1 MSEEMKASAILDGEN
16 TENAEDQQAEE
27 NKEKE
32 RVVSPLEQL
41 SRLCSGTMRLMQPF
55 RARSQDV
62 TELKFDM
69 CALTGTEIIDVLDS
83 TPVNN
88 LFAISNEQALAI
100 FAASAAKCAPMV
112 EDGGMRLKLYDAKDI
127 KTRMGGV
134 DCVKA
139 VQLGKLFYNASS
151 QAGNRNIS
159 NG

>member
-1 MSEEMKASAILDGEN
+1 MSEEMKKASAILDDEA
-16 TENAEDQQAEE
+16 TENAEEQQAEE
-27 NKEKE
+27 KKP
-32 RVVSPLEQL
+32 VASPLEQL
-41 SRLCSGTMRLMQPF
+41 SRLCSGTFKLMQPF

-69 CALTGTEIIDVLDS
+69 CALTGTEIIEVLDS

-88 LFAISNEQALAI
+88 LFAISNEQAMAI